1 MPNNQ
6 KKRNFAWA
14 KHLENFA
21 CATPVN
27 TTTEELDAEMVEL
40 LLVEDASF
48 NPTLTSTP
56 NKNIPSLLPETPTV
70 SNDNRL
76 KAKKKLSRKQLFK

>member
-1 MPNNQ
+1 MDNPI
-6 KKRNFAWA
+6 R
-14 KHLENFA
+14 
-21 CATPVN
+21 
-27 TTTEELDAEMVEL
+27 
-40 LLVEDASF
+40 LVEDASF

-76 KAKKKLSRKQLFK
+76 KAKKIIAKTII